1 VVVENNN
8 LTFATPFKTQPM
20 PNVLNFIFFSNG
32 MILFMTKFYIFVGE
46 FKIIFYEDIR
56 D

>member
-20 PNVLNFIFFSNG
+20 PNVFNFYTFSNG
-32 MILFMTKFYIFVGE
+32 MILFMTKIHIFVGE
-46 FKIIFYEDIR
+46 FKIILLMKK
-56 D
+56 